1 MYIKTLTLDYFR
13 NYEHESIQLCPTI
26 NVFYGNNAQGKTN
39 LLEAV
44 YLFSNGRSHRTKS
57 DRELIKFNKNLF
69 SLNLEFC
76 DANREYN
83 MQMRV
88 SKDGKKIIKV
98 NNVGI
103 KKLSMLMNYLN
114 VVMFSPEDLDIIK
127 GSPSV
132 RRRFIDEAI
141 SQLYPKYL
149 SNLINYQ
156 KTLAQKNSLLKNI
169 KYSGTDTD
177 NVLSAWNIQLAGYG
191 SVIYKYRCDF
201 ISKLNDMSKPIHKD
215 IADENFEIIYIPGI
229 KLSDDNTEKSFLDTL
244 EQNQKREIEAG
255 TCLVGTHR
263 DDLKL
268 FVNDSEAR
276 VFGSQGQQRSCVL
289 TLKIAET
296 EYIKSIKDE
305 YPVLLL
311 DDIMSELDVNRRRYL
326 WERITDKQVLLTC
339 TDIDILNDRRNIS
352 LFKINGGKIIR

>member
-1 MYIKTLTLDYFR
+1 MYIKSLTLDYFR
-13 NYEHESIQLCPTI
+13 NYEHENIQLCPAI

-57 DRELIKFNKNLF
+57 DRELIKFDKNLF
-69 SLNLEFC
+69 SLNLLFR
-76 DANREYN
+76 DASREYK

-88 SKDGKKIIKV
+88 SKEGKKVIKI

-114 VVMFSPEDLDIIK
+114 VVMFSPDDLDIIK

-149 SNLINYQ
+149 ANLINYQ
-156 KTLAQKNSLLKNI
+156 KVLAQKNSLLKNI
-169 KYSGTDTD
+169 KYSAD
-177 NVLSAWNIQLAGYG
+177 NPDELLAAWNMQLAGYG

-201 ISKLNDMSKPIHKD
+201 ISKINNISTPIHKD
-215 IADENFEIIYIPGI
+215 IANEKIEIVYCPGI
-229 KLSDDNTEKSFLDTL
+229 KLNDNNIEMSFLDSL
-244 EQNQKREIEAG
+244 EQNRKREIEAG
-255 TCLVGTHR
+255 TCLIGTHR
-263 DDLKL
+263 DDLK
-268 FVNDSEAR
+268 FFINGSQAR
-276 VFGSQGQQRSCVL
+276 IFGSQGQQRSCVL

-296 EYIKSIKDE
+296 EYIKLIKDE

-311 DDIMSELDVNRRRYL
+311 DDIMSELDINRRRYL
-326 WERITDKQVLLTC
+326 WERICDKQVLLTC
-339 TDIDILNDRRNIS
+339 TDIDILNDKQNIS